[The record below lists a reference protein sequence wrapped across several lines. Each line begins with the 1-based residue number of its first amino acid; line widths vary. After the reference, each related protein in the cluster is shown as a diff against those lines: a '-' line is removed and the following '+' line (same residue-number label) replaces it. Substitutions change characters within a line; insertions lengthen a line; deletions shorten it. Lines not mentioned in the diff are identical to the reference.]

1 MFRCFTVPN
10 QHCRSTCPSFDW
22 LEKGSLI
29 PCRGPNNGF
38 VETRGKKLE
47 DVSILAVLPQPV
59 ARNLSSVSASC
70 ELRANNLGLDS
81 ADFGI

>member
-1 MFRCFTVPN
+1 MVLLK
-10 QHCRSTCPSFDW
+10 HA
-22 LEKGSLI
+22 E
-29 PCRGPNNGF
+29 
-38 VETRGKKLE
+38 KKLE